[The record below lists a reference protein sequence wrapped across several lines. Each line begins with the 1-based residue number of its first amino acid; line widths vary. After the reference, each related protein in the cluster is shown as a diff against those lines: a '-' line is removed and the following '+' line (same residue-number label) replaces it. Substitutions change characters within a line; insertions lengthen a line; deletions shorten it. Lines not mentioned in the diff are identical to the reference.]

1 MSFAVKGGRLSSISA
16 VVASRKVTIV
26 NPQGLHARPADKFA
40 RLANRFV
47 ASVVVIKDEQRANGK
62 SILDILML
70 AAECGSQLTIEASGG
85 DAEEAVDALVFLLE
99 SKVSADETAV

>member
-1 MSFAVKGGRLSSISA
+1 MSSMSE

-40 RLANRFV
+40 RLANRFTAKV
-47 ASVVVIKDEQRANGK
+47 AVIKDEQRANGK

-70 AAECGSQLTIEASGG
+70 AAEYGSQLTIEASGG
-85 DAEEAVDALVFLLE
+85 DAEEAVDALAFLLE
-99 SKVSADETAV
+99 SRVPADEAAV